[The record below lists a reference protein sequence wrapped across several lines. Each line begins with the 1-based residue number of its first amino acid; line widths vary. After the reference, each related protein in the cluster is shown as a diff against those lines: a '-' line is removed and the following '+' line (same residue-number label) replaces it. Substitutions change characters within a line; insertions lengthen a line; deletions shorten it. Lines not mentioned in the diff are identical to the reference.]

1 MSQSDYSPRQD
12 PKKIIAVV
20 LIVVVIG
27 VSVYGIL
34 TWPKPK
40 FRVYTYDSFMAWGP
54 NPDEIDDE
62 VFSAFEEEH
71 GIDVQIERL
80 QTDASGIISRLIAE
94 RENPVAD
101 VVIGI
106 DNILILREDAKTVLE
121 PYTPPNLDEALA
133 NTSLDLV
140 DALDPEHYVVPFD
153 YGLVTLIYDMQ
164 EMNVTTHPQLENLT
178 FSNLAEMASSLVT
191 ENPQMSSPGLSF
203 LLSEIAVEEK
213 LNEEDWTN
221 WWNQVRNDIDVQEG
235 WSEAWSKW
243 DSDESRSLLVSY
255 GTDPAYSAYMSGSEP
270 STGVA
275 PIVHNNQE
283 YAWVQIEGM
292 GIVKGGPHPDLA
304 REFIQYCLTGK
315 VQSHVAVNQWMYPVN
330 GSVELD
336 PAFQY
341 ALHPN
346 EINMLNNLLSKNE
359 TATNLESWLDEWE
372 SIMTAA

>member
-1 MSQSDYSPRQD
+1 MSKSDYSPRQD

-20 LIVVVIG
+20 LIIVVIS

-62 VFSAFEEEH
+62 VFSGFEEEY

-80 QTDASGIISRLIAE
+80 QTDASGIISRLVAE
-94 RENPVAD
+94 KENPVAD

-106 DNILILREDAKTVLE
+106 DNILILREDARTVLE
-121 PYTPPNLDEALA
+121 PYVPPNLEEALE

-153 YGLVTLIYDMQ
+153 YGLVTLIYSMAD
-164 EMNVTTHPQLENLT
+164 MNVTTHPQLANLT

-203 LLSEIAVEEK
+203 LLSEIAVQEK
-213 LNEEDWTN
+213 LKDVDWTD
-221 WWNQVRNDIDVQEG
+221 WWTQVRNDINVQEG

-255 GTDPAYSAYMSGSEP
+255 GTDPAYDAYMSETEP

-275 PIVHNNQE
+275 PIVHNDQE

-304 REFIQYCLTGK
+304 REFIQYCLTGN
-315 VQSHVAVNQWMYPVN
+315 VQSHIAVNQWMYPVN

-346 EINMLNNLLSKNE
+346 EINMLNNLLTKNE

-372 SIMTAA
+372 NIMIAA